1 MAHVRI
7 LVRHGGAWDEGRR
20 KYEGGVLKGIVVPK
34 EITHKDLQS
43 ELYDL
48 AEVDPTKFDIKIRC
62 IYEIKGEKEAPPFEL
77 SNDRDLKF
85 YILSEN
91 PLEVPLYLSFE
102 PTSNRS
108 MKVLNKDYN
117 SVSGS
122 NQVQNLNPHPL
133 IGMDTLDE
141 NEVDIGEVQVG
152 LCDNM
157 IGTNSAIWESYESYH
172 SKDDTFTWESVEMYN
187 ELFDIPEQRDAPTKD
202 CKGKGK
208 VDYSSSSRKLKT
220 KGSGWS
226 EESSTSEELDFV
238 VKKSTKEVLFV
249 RCIDN
254 KCGWRLRAV
263 RLKDSNI
270 FKIKKHVKVHS
281 CSLEFLNRDHRQ
293 AKSWVVGE
301 LIKSKFKGPGR
312 IYKPRNIIEDMRQ
325 DYDINM
331 SYEKAWHA
339 RENAYER
346 VRGSPEES
354 YILLRRYDEA
364 LKFTNPGFLNCI
376 RPVIVMDGTFLKNKY
391 RNQLIVV
398 VCLDGNNQIYPLAFG
413 VVDRETDDSIQWFLE
428 KLKGAIGEVPN
439 LGFVTN
445 RKTCFSKEVLRHL
458 LAFPNGS
465 GKYLND
471 VGIARWSRVHCPGRR
486 YNMMTTN
493 IAESM
498 NSILKEP
505 RDLPIASFLE
515 NVRAL
520 LQRWFWERRE
530 KGIKV
535 TSTLTKWAE
544 LVIQKKQEGAL
555 TMKVNPID
563 CYQFHVKDLD
573 KEEVVNLQTK
583 EFTCKEFQ
591 AEQLPC
597 SHVIAAARDRN
608 INVYSLCANY
618 YTNECLL
625 VAYAEAVYPVGNQSD
640 WKTSE
645 DYVHMTVL
653 PLKVVKRVGQPKKKR
668 IPSVGEAPK
677 LHKEHQQEC
686 GSDISIDDRDADLLM
701 TIRDISDSLSAKI
714 QKETDLPQ
722 MITTLPLVSQPL
734 ALCELAS
741 LDQTVQIVNEES
753 QLTGINKPD
762 CIVWNHIFDTHLVTP
777 DNNKAEWTDPTAH
790 LTIWTEKDVEYY
802 FNTAVGDYD
811 QIPGWGDVNYVISC
825 INIKEYWLAIAADMR
840 KCKIYVFDS
849 MPNYVEQ
856 KLVDEALQMPT
867 RCIAS
872 LVIAI
877 GVNLH
882 SDHFTYGSWPIRRS
896 KATLQKGHSLDCEI
910 FCSKFVECLVT
921 GSDLGC
927 LTVPNMKL
935 FRQQYVLELWAN
947 KYFW

>member
-122 NQVQNLNPHPL
+122 NQVQNLNPHPP

-152 LCDNM
+152 LCDNT

-220 KGSGWS
+220 KRKW
-226 EESSTSEELDFV
+226 L
-238 VKKSTKEVLFV
+238 VLFV

-254 KCGWRLRAV
+254 KCGWKLRAV

-270 FKIKKHVKVHS
+270 FKIKKYVKVHS

-312 IYKPRNIIEDMRQ
+312 IYKPRDIIEDMRQ
-325 DYDINM
+325 DYGINM
-331 SYEKAWHA
+331 SYEKAWRA

-346 VRGSPEES
+346 VRGSSEES
-354 YILLRRYDEA
+354 YNLLRRYGEA
-364 LKFTNPGFLNCI
+364 LKFTNPGTIFHMELEDDRFFKYLFMSVGACVRGFLNCI
-376 RPVIVMDGTFLKNKY
+376 RPIIVMDGTFLKNKY
-391 RNQLIVV
+391 RGQLIVA

-428 KLKGAIGEVPN
+428 KLKGAIREVPN
-439 LGFVTN
+439 LGFVTD
-445 RKTCFSKEVLRHL
+445 RKTCFAKGISSVFPSAFHGLCVQHLSQNLHDKYKNDTVATLFYNASRTYRESTFVEAWRHL

-471 VGIARWSRVHCPGRR
+471 VGIARWSRVHFPGRR

-498 NSILKEP
+498 NSIPKEP

-520 LQRWFWERRE
+520 LQRWF
-530 KGIKV
+530 
-535 TSTLTKWAE
+535 
-544 LVIQKKQEGAL
+544 
-555 TMKVNPID
+555 
-563 CYQFHVKDLD
+563 
-573 KEEVVNLQTK
+573 
-583 EFTCKEFQ
+583 
-591 AEQLPC
+591 
-597 SHVIAAARDRN
+597 
-608 INVYSLCANY
+608 
-618 YTNECLL
+618 
-625 VAYAEAVYPVGNQSD
+625 
-640 WKTSE
+640 
-645 DYVHMTVL
+645 
-653 PLKVVKRVGQPKKKR
+653 
-668 IPSVGEAPK
+668 
-677 LHKEHQQEC
+677 
-686 GSDISIDDRDADLLM
+686 
-701 TIRDISDSLSAKI
+701 
-714 QKETDLPQ
+714 
-722 MITTLPLVSQPL
+722 
-734 ALCELAS
+734 
-741 LDQTVQIVNEES
+741 
-753 QLTGINKPD
+753 
-762 CIVWNHIFDTHLVTP
+762 
-777 DNNKAEWTDPTAH
+777 
-790 LTIWTEKDVEYY
+790 
-802 FNTAVGDYD
+802 
-811 QIPGWGDVNYVISC
+811 
-825 INIKEYWLAIAADMR
+825 
-840 KCKIYVFDS
+840 
-849 MPNYVEQ
+849 
-856 KLVDEALQMPT
+856 
-867 RCIAS
+867 
-872 LVIAI
+872 
-877 GVNLH
+877 
-882 SDHFTYGSWPIRRS
+882 
-896 KATLQKGHSLDCEI
+896 
-910 FCSKFVECLVT
+910 
-921 GSDLGC
+921 
-927 LTVPNMKL
+927 
-935 FRQQYVLELWAN
+935 
-947 KYFW
+947 

>member
-1 MAHVRI
+1 MAHVWI

-48 AEVDPTKFDIKIRC
+48 AEVDPTNLNIKIRC

-77 SNDRDLKF
+77 SNDRDSKF

-122 NQVQNLNPHPL
+122 NQVQNLNPHPP

-157 IGTNSAIWESYESYH
+157 IWTNSAIWESYESYH

-226 EESSTSEELDFV
+226 EESSTSEELD
-238 VKKSTKEVLFV
+238 VLFV

-263 RLKDSNI
+263 RLKNSNI
-270 FKIKKHVKVHS
+270 FKIKKYVKVHS

-293 AKSWVVGE
+293 EKSWAVGE

-312 IYKPRNIIEDMRQ
+312 IYKPRDIIEDMRQ
-325 DYDINM
+325 DYGINM
-331 SYEKAWHA
+331 SYEKAWCA

-354 YILLRRYDEA
+354 YNLLRRYGEA
-364 LKFTNPGFLNCI
+364 LKFTNPGTIFHMELEDDHFFKYLFMAIGACVRGFLNCI

-391 RNQLIVV
+391 RGQLIVA

-413 VVDRETDDSIQWFLE
+413 V
-428 KLKGAIGEVPN
+428 EVPN
-439 LGFVTN
+439 LGFVTD
-445 RKTCFSKEVLRHL
+445 RKTCFAKGISSVFPSAFHGPCVQHLSQNLHDKYKNDTVATLFYNASRTYRESTFVEAWRHL

-520 LQRWFWERRE
+520 LQRWF
-530 KGIKV
+530 
-535 TSTLTKWAE
+535 
-544 LVIQKKQEGAL
+544 
-555 TMKVNPID
+555 
-563 CYQFHVKDLD
+563 
-573 KEEVVNLQTK
+573 
-583 EFTCKEFQ
+583 
-591 AEQLPC
+591 
-597 SHVIAAARDRN
+597 
-608 INVYSLCANY
+608 
-618 YTNECLL
+618 
-625 VAYAEAVYPVGNQSD
+625 
-640 WKTSE
+640 
-645 DYVHMTVL
+645 
-653 PLKVVKRVGQPKKKR
+653 
-668 IPSVGEAPK
+668 
-677 LHKEHQQEC
+677 
-686 GSDISIDDRDADLLM
+686 
-701 TIRDISDSLSAKI
+701 
-714 QKETDLPQ
+714 
-722 MITTLPLVSQPL
+722 
-734 ALCELAS
+734 
-741 LDQTVQIVNEES
+741 
-753 QLTGINKPD
+753 
-762 CIVWNHIFDTHLVTP
+762 
-777 DNNKAEWTDPTAH
+777 
-790 LTIWTEKDVEYY
+790 
-802 FNTAVGDYD
+802 
-811 QIPGWGDVNYVISC
+811 
-825 INIKEYWLAIAADMR
+825 
-840 KCKIYVFDS
+840 
-849 MPNYVEQ
+849 
-856 KLVDEALQMPT
+856 
-867 RCIAS
+867 
-872 LVIAI
+872 
-877 GVNLH
+877 
-882 SDHFTYGSWPIRRS
+882 
-896 KATLQKGHSLDCEI
+896 
-910 FCSKFVECLVT
+910 
-921 GSDLGC
+921 
-927 LTVPNMKL
+927 
-935 FRQQYVLELWAN
+935 
-947 KYFW
+947 